1 MGIRSQRAQI
11 LLVFEEEQ
19 TEGALE
25 EFGNQENNVNRII
38 KPEDSLAKREVK
50 A

>member
-1 MGIRSQRAQI
+1 MGIRSQWAQI

-25 EFGNQENNVNRII
+25 EFGNQKNNADRII
-38 KPEDSLAKREVK
+38 KP
-50 A
+50 